1 MDLKQD
7 QRRLKGR
14 QMKGFLFG
22 VILTLA
28 VLNPQATKAILAKA
42 VDVSHQTL
50 SDVLDQKQ

>member
-14 QMKGFLFG
+14 KMKGFLFG
-22 VILTLA
+22 VIVTLA
-28 VLNPQATKAILAKA
+28 VLNPQATKTVLSKA

-50 SDVLDQKQ
+50 SDILDQKQ